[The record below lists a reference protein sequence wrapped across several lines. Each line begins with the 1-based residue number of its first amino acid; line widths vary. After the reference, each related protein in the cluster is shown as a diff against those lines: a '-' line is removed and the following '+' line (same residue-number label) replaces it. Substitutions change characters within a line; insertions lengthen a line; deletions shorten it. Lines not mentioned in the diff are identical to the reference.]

1 MKVILFYMLDMAAAI
16 AGFKYGFGLEVQN
29 WWALI
34 GFMLLARFIIKGF
47 SINKVGGQHDKD

>member
-47 SINKVGGQHDKD
+47 SLNKAGGQQ